1 MAFIDFNEFNLF
13 CQEYDIDLEEELQT
27 VSLDS
32 ALNAKLNISYKDY
45 RIKKSDY
52 FKGIETILISE
63 IAALAKADKIYD

>member
-1 MAFIDFNEFNLF
+1 
-13 CQEYDIDLEEELQT
+13 LEEELQT